1 MTSWIDPL
9 IATITAKLA
18 AQSLDP
24 AEVGYAARRR
34 MAYELRWP
42 VRRQMEAHLD
52 AANGDATTLEAM
64 KAEFAEI
71 KAHAFFAK
79 PERPF

>member
-9 IATITAKLA
+9 IETITAKLA
-18 AQSLDP
+18 EQGLDP
-24 AEVGYAARRR
+24 ADVAYATRRR
-34 MAYELRWP
+34 MAYDLRWP

-52 AANGDATTLEAM
+52 AANGNATTLEAM
-64 KAEFAEI
+64 KAEFADI

>member
-1 MTSWIDPL
+1 MSSWIDPL
-9 IATITAKLA
+9 IETIAAKLA

-24 AEVGYAARRR
+24 ADVAYVTKRR
-34 MAYELRWP
+34 MAYDLRWP

-52 AANGDATTLEAM
+52 AANGNSAMIEAM
-64 KAEFAEI
+64 KEEFAAI
-71 KAHAFFAK
+71 KAHSYFAK